1 MLPAI
6 FALCK
11 TAEDFK
17 ELGFGVIFSFRFNKC
32 LRKSAVLEFSYEEEK

>member
-11 TAEDFK
+11 RTEDLK
-17 ELGFGVIFSFRFNKC
+17 ELGFGVMFDFRLSKC
-32 LRKSAVLEFSYEEEK
+32 LRKSAVLESSYEEER